1 MVQWLRLCTST
12 AGVTGSIAGQ
22 GTKILNATQPKKI
35 KKKKKKRL
43 SQFKGRAVCPMI
55 SVLVL
60 IRGEERLS

>member
-43 SQFKGRAVCPMI
+43 KLKKKKKKKTSFIAQFV
-55 SVLVL
+55 
-60 IRGEERLS
+60 